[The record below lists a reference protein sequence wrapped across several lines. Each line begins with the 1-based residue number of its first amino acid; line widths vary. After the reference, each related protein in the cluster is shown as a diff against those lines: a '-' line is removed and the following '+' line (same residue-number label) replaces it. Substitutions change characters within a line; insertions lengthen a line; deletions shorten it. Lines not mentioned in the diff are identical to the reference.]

1 MKKLLSILILSL
13 VVVSAESNAQSERA
27 VRRAAQ
33 TGKAGVSKD
42 EIVSM
47 KADVPYAQAIQML
60 GEMARKL
67 EDRVLID
74 RSPMRENLKPI
85 GINIE
90 AMYWKDALELILRT
104 NQLWYNDY
112 PDYIEILAIEEILKQ
127 QQVQQQV
134 APARVEEQKVAVAP
148 AAVSPKDTM
157 SRYIAQQREI
167 TISSIFFQL
176 DRTKLAERGVSFS
189 IFRGKNL
196 NLGVEFAGTGEVI
209 KPIFTAGASPR
220 SNKMVVDIDAALAM
234 MEGENLGEVISRPEI
249 TVRAGNTG
257 RIQIGTDFSVKEKD
271 FAGNTVERFY
281 PSGTILT
288 VTPKILKVNDIEFID
303 LNYTIERSTVTTGA
317 TSTLLDKTQA
327 SGTLSLLN
335 GEESYVGGLYTNEE
349 TVVRTGVPFLKD
361 LPWWF
366 FGLRYLFG
374 YDKKQTIRKELIVL
388 LRARFLPLVEERAA
402 MVEEEKKNII
412 KEKLEESGKEI
423 QNRTTVKP

>member
-1 MKKLLSILILSL
+1 MKKTLTLLVLLLIIGSLSA
-13 VVVSAESNAQSERA
+13 VGQSERA
-27 VRRAAQ
+27 VKRAAQ
-33 TGKAGVSKD
+33 TGKAGVSK
-42 EIVSM
+42 EELVSI
-47 KADVPYAQAIQML
+47 KSDVPYAQAIMML

-74 RSPMRENLKPI
+74 RSPKREDLQPI

-112 PDYIEILAIEEILKQ
+112 PDYMEIIAIEDLAKQ
-127 QQVQQQV
+127 QQQREQPASTLEQRPLALA
-134 APARVEEQKVAVAP
+134 APVDTTNKV
-148 AAVSPKDTM
+148 
-157 SRYIAQQREI
+157 IAQQREI

-176 DRTKLAERGVSFS
+176 DRTKLNERGVSFS
-189 IFRGKNL
+189 IFRGKDL
-196 NLGVEFAGTGEVI
+196 NLGVVFTGTSNVTT
-209 KPIFTAGASPR
+209 PLFQAAVSP
-220 SNKMVVDIDAALAM
+220 SNKQLTVDITAALAM
-234 MEGENLGEVISRPEI
+234 MEGENLGEIISRPEI

-288 VTPKILKVNDIEFID
+288 VTPKVVKVNDVEFVD
-303 LNYTIERSTVTTGA
+303 LNYQIERSSVTFGTA
-317 TSTLLDKTQA
+317 STLVDKTQA

-349 TVVRTGVPFLKD
+349 TIVRQGVPFLKD
-361 LPWWF
+361 LPWWV

-374 YDKKQTIRKELIVL
+374 YDKVVTTRKELIVL
-388 LRARFLPLVEERAA
+388 IKANFLPLVEERAA
-402 MVEEEKKNII
+402 AVTQEKKNII
-412 KEKLEESGKEI
+412 KEKLQQSEQEVRS
-423 QNRTTVKP
+423 NTTVKP

>member
-1 MKKLLSILILSL
+1 MKKILLSLIICL
-13 VVVSAESNAQSERA
+13 VFLQCESVAQSERA

-33 TGKAGVSKD
+33 TGKAGVSK
-42 EIVSM
+42 EEMVSM
-47 KADVPYAQAIQML
+47 KSDVPYAQAIQML

-67 EDRVLID
+67 EERILID
-74 RSPMRENLKPI
+74 RSPMRDSQKPI
-85 GINIE
+85 GLNIE
-90 AMYWKDALELILRT
+90 AMYWKDALELILRN

-112 PDYIEILAIEEILKQ
+112 PDYIEIVAVEELLRQ
-127 QQVQQQV
+127 QQAEQPKAVRTEDQRQQSAQG
-134 APARVEEQKVAVAP
+134 AVVRP
-148 AAVSPKDTM
+148 DTM
-157 SRYIAQQREI
+157 GRYIAQQREI

-176 DRTKLAERGVSFS
+176 DRTKLAEKGVNFS

-196 NLGVEFAGTGEVI
+196 NLGVEFAGASELI
-209 KPIFTAGASPR
+209 KPIFTVGAQPR
-220 SNKMVVDIDAALAM
+220 GGKMVVDIDAALAM

-288 VTPKILKVNDIEFID
+288 VTPKILKVNDVEFID

-388 LRARFLPLVEERAA
+388 LRAKFLPLVEERAA
-402 MVEEEKKNII
+402 MVEEERKNII
-412 KEKLEESGKEI
+412 QEKLQESNTDVKS
-423 QNRTTVKP
+423 RTTVKP

>member
-1 MKKLLSILILSL
+1 MNKILFLWLLLWVI
-13 VVVSAESNAQSERA
+13 VFSNGGYSQSERA

-33 TGKAGVSKD
+33 TGKAGISKE

-67 EDRVLID
+67 EDRILID
-74 RSPMRENLKPI
+74 RSPMRENAKPI
-85 GINIE
+85 GLNIE
-90 AMYWKDALELILRT
+90 AMYWKDALELILRS

-112 PDYIEILAIEEILKQ
+112 PEYIEILAVEELLKQ
-127 QQVQQQV
+127 QQAEQ
-134 APARVEEQKVAVAP
+134 PIKSARIEEQKPQLAP
-148 AAVSPKDTM
+148 AVTGIPDTM
-157 SRYIAQQREI
+157 GRYIASQREI

-176 DRTKLAERGVSFS
+176 DRTRLAEKGVSFS

-196 NLGVEFAGTGEVI
+196 NLGVEFAGAGEVI
-209 KPIFTAGASPR
+209 KPIFTVGASPR
-220 SNKMVVDIDAALAM
+220 GSKMVVDIDAALAM

-288 VTPKILKVNDIEFID
+288 VTPKILKVNDVEFID

-349 TVVRTGVPFLKD
+349 VIIRTGVPFLKD

-366 FGLRYLFG
+366 FGLRYIFG

-388 LRARFLPLVEERAA
+388 LRAKFLPLVEERAA

-412 KEKLEESGKEI
+412 QEKLQESTKEI
-423 QNRTTVKP
+423 KGKTTVK